1 MTEKQNKKCGV
12 ITICGAPNAGKST
25 LTNKLIG
32 RKVSIISDK
41 PQTTRTRLRGILTK
55 GNTQLVFIDTPGI
68 FKPIGKIDNKL
79 NRSIVETAKNSF
91 DGADYVIFV
100 FDVTKNFNTGTEK
113 IIEQVK
119 SLNAKSILV
128 INKIDLVE
136 KPKLLEVTMEL
147 NKFHQFDETFMLSS
161 LKNQG
166 TEDLLTYLINNAPE
180 GFFLYPE
187 DYITDQQ
194 SRFYAAEITREKLFN
209 KLRQEIPYGIMI
221 QTEKYE
227 ETKKLINIHQTII
240 CTTEDHKKIIIG
252 KSGSMLK
259 NIGKASRLEL
269 EKAFEKKVNLYL
281 FVKVRKNWLEN
292 KESYIEQNIDF
303 SN

>member
-1 MTEKQNKKCGV
+1 MTKNQNKKCGV

-25 LTNKLIG
+25 LINKLTG

-55 GNTQLVFIDTPGI
+55 DATQLIFIDTPGI
-68 FKPIGKIDNKL
+68 FKPIGKVDNRL

-91 DGADYVIFV
+91 DGADFIIFV
-100 FDVTKNFNTGTEK
+100 FDVSKNINKGTEK

-119 SLNAKSILV
+119 ALNSKSILV

-136 KPKLLEVTMEL
+136 KAKLLEVTQEL
-147 NKFHQFDETFMLSS
+147 NKLHQFDETFMLSS

-166 TEDLLTYLINNAPE
+166 TEDLLTYLVENTPE

-194 SRFYAAEITREKLFN
+194 SRFYAAEITREKLFH

-227 ETKKLINIHQTII
+227 EKSKAISIHQTIV
-240 CTTEDHKKIIIG
+240 CTSEDHKKIIIG

-259 NIGKASRLEL
+259 NIGKSSRLEL
-269 EKAFEKKVNLYL
+269 EKTFEKKVNLYL
-281 FVKVRKNWLEN
+281 FVKVRKDWLEN
-292 KESYIEQNIDF
+292 KESYVEQNIDYTK
-303 SN
+303 